1 MHASKCT
8 PANARQQGCLRMCRL
23 APSLPAPAP
32 TSLHLAA
39 PSVHPPASHSPL
51 LPGFSS
57 PCRYL
62 YRQYRIRKDHTSSVL
77 DLEQQA
83 QFKQQYVAT
92 QVLGATP
99 VA

>member
-1 MHASKCT
+1 
-8 PANARQQGCLRMCRL
+8 
-23 APSLPAPAP
+23 
-32 TSLHLAA
+32 
-39 PSVHPPASHSPL
+39 
-51 LPGFSS
+51 
-57 PCRYL
+57 
-62 YRQYRIRKDHTSSVL
+62 VL